1 MDLGIKVEIS
11 KENLFLISNNINELF
26 CILNSELEIKFI
38 NENVYSKLL
47 DYSNEDL
54 IGKNIRHFL
63 GIKDF
68 NKIQEAI
75 NKLNYKVENLFDIQ
89 IFHKEGNKIWFEGK
103 IKPLEDIKGVKEF
116 LLILRNISDKK
127 KNELTLRDSKEKYQS
142 IIENIKEGYY
152 EVDLK
157 GNFTYVNDALCG
169 FLGYSREE
177 MIDLN
182 YEKLGDKKT
191 RDLIYKTFN
200 KVFNTEIQK
209 NIFQFPVFRKNGER
223 AFFEESIYLKYNS
236 KGKKIGFYGIVRDIT
251 ERKKEEDLDKKF
263 KNELTQKVR
272 LRTKELK
279 ESQEKYS
286 NLFQHSN
293 DGIIVHDFDGNIL
306 DVNQK
311 ILILLGYD
319 KEEILSLNLSQ
330 LLPASEQLETK
341 KAFDKISKKGVVRF
355 EIYFK
360 KKSGEI
366 FPTEVS
372 SSIFSIGGK
381 KFIQGV
387 VRDIAVRKESEL
399 KLKESEE
406 KYRNMVNNLDLGF
419 YQIDLNG
426 NFINYNP
433 ACTSMFGFEST
444 EDLSNRNAKQFW
456 QNLNDRERYLT
467 ELVKE
472 GFIKNYIVH
481 AKKKNGQ
488 KIICQ
493 INSHLIRSNNG
504 EAIMIQGLISDITE
518 KFELEQKVKESES
531 RYRSLFESVP
541 FSIALIDQK
550 GLIVYCNPAVEKLLG
565 YRIQEL
571 IGKEFRK
578 LPAIKPK
585 YLPTMLNRFKKV
597 AKGEKLPPLE
607 AEFYRKDGEL
617 VWINYQTSLVKLGD
631 NFFVQAI
638 LHDITDRKRADL
650 LVQQEIQKLKEL
662 DQIRKDLISRVS
674 HELKTPLVSVCG
686 ASELLLDLFKDE
698 IKEDNIELI
707 KMIQKGGAR
716 LKYLVDNLL
725 DITRIEYNK
734 FKLIK
739 DKTNLNEIVRD
750 CRREMM
756 YLVKQ
761 RRLTLKLELPDELII
776 NIDKIRIEHVVLN
789 LLSNAIKNTPPNGEI
804 IINLSQNKDWAEL
817 SVRDTGIGLT
827 REEMDRIFTRFGKI
841 ERYGEGLE
849 YIDIQGSG
857 LGLFI
862 SKEIIDLHEGI
873 IRAESKGRGKGS
885 KFVVKLP
892 IK

>member
-1 MDLGIKVEIS
+1 M
-11 KENLFLISNNINELF
+11 ISNEVKDLICIIND
-26 CILNSELEIKFI
+26 NLEIEFA
-38 NENVYSKLL
+38 NEKNFLQQL
-47 DYSNEDL
+47 GYSNEDL
-54 IGKNIRHFL
+54 INRKFTFLISDGKFNKLYEIIKNINN
-63 GIKDF
+63 KD
-68 NKIQEAI
+68 
-75 NKLNYKVENLFDIQ
+75 ENLFETQ
-89 IFHKEGNKIWFEGK
+89 ISHKDGRKIWFEVKVKSLENITSGK
-103 IKPLEDIKGVKEF
+103 QFF
-116 LLILRNISDKK
+116 LISRDISDKK

-169 FLGYSREE
+169 FLGYTKEE
-177 MIDLN
+177 MLSEN
-182 YEKLGDKKT
+182 YEILNDKETK
-191 RDLIYKTFN
+191 RLVYKVYN
-200 KVFNTEIQK
+200 EVFRTEIRQ
-209 NIFQFPVFRKNGER
+209 NIFQFPVFKKNGEKI
-223 AFFEESIYLKYNS
+223 FFETSVYLKYDTE
-236 KGKKIGFYGIVRDIT
+236 GKKVGFYGIVRDIT
-251 ERKKEEDLDKKF
+251 ERKKEEDLEEKF
-263 KNELTQKVR
+263 KIELTQKVR
-272 LRTKELK
+272 LRTKELD

-293 DGIIVHDFDGNIL
+293 DGIFVHDLADKII

-311 ILILLGYD
+311 VLDQFGYT
-319 KEEILSLNLSQ
+319 KKEILSLNLSQ
-330 LLPASEQLETK
+330 LLPASEQLESK
-341 KAFDKISKKGVVRF
+341 KALDEILKKGVVRF

-366 FPTEVS
+366 FPAEVS

-387 VRDIAVRKESEL
+387 VRDISIRKESEL
-399 KLKESEE
+399 KLTESEE
-406 KYRNMVNNLDLGF
+406 KYRNMIKNLDLGF
-419 YQIDLNG
+419 YQIDLDG
-426 NFINYNP
+426 NLLNYNP
-433 ACTSMFGFEST
+433 AFSYMLGFEPT
-444 EDLSNRNAKQFW
+444 EDLSNINVKQFW
-456 QNLNDRERYLT
+456 QNPNEREGYLT

-472 GFIKNYIVH
+472 GFIKNYVVH

-488 KIICQ
+488 KIVLQ
-493 INSHLIRSNNG
+493 LNSHLIRSNNG
-504 EAIMIQGLISDITE
+504 EPIMIQGLISDITE

-550 GLIVYCNPAVEKLLG
+550 GLITYCNPAVEKLLG

-578 LPAIKPK
+578 LPAIKPE
-585 YLPTMLNRFKKV
+585 YIPIMLNRFKKV
-597 AKGEKLPPLE
+597 AKGERVPPLE
-607 AEFYRKDGEL
+607 AELYRKDGEL

-862 SKEIIDLHEGI
+862 SKEIVDLHEGI